1 MYRSPVIFRWI
12 NDNRAWQPY
21 GLGPGSSGALDDFNE
36 ANMKIA
42 ISAISI

>member
-1 MYRSPVIFRWI
+1 VDPDRER
-12 NDNRAWQPY
+12 QPY